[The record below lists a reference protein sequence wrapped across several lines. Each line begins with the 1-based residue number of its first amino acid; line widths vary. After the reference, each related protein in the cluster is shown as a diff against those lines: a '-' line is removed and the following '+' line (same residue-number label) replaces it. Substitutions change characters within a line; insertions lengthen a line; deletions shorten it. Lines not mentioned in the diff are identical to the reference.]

1 MSEAPQAAAGGQSK
15 VVIALVAVVVVLVG
29 VIVGLVV
36 FKKPATPAPTTS
48 ADGGA
53 TGGATS
59 GSTSG
64 MPGSTTQNVPFD
76 PKTATK
82 VAAGKTPE
90 DHVKAYFDAVVK
102 GDFATAYDLLPADKK
117 AAQDEA
123 AFAEQL
129 KGYGITSYKIDDVS
143 EKDGETQ
150 VLATASMA
158 GGSFQYLWTFVKEGD
173 TWLLKSRTLPGMN

>member
-1 MSEAPQAAAGGQSK
+1 MSEAPQAAGGGQSK
-15 VVIALVAVVVVLVG
+15 VVIVLVAVVVVLVG

-36 FKKPATPAPTTS
+36 LNKPAAPSAPA
-48 ADGGA
+48 GGTAA
-53 TGGATS
+53 TGGTTP
-59 GSTSG
+59 GGTGG
-64 MPGSTTQNVPFD
+64 MPGSTPADVPFD

-90 DHVKAYFDAVVK
+90 DHVKTYFDAVVK
-102 GDFATAYDLLPADKK
+102 GDYATAYDLLPADKR

-129 KGYGITSYKIDDVS
+129 KGYGITSFAIDDVT
-143 EKDGETQ
+143 EKGSETQ

-158 GGSFQYLWTFVKEGD
+158 GGSFQYLWTFVKDGND
-173 TWLLKSRTLPGMN
+173 WLLKSRTLPGMN